1 VDSLTRA
8 TLDALPERAMTLP
21 TTAPADPYAALG
33 LPVTRKL
40 TDRRVRRA
48 WLKRAL
54 ATSPDRGKAGDPDA
68 YRAAWD
74 AYQLLGT
81 AMGRSATHAGVLA
94 GLEVP
99 PVAEAAL
106 AGPPAPLTVA
116 ERVTLLPRR
125 IRYGSFRR
133 FLGRLGLCLLTA
145 RLAHAFLHSPW
156 IWLALAGL
164 ALVALFGSNDLAPL
178 PRQPAAS
185 QPEPARAA
193 GMPAAPPG
201 PAERLAS

>member
-1 VDSLTRA
+1 
-8 TLDALPERAMTLP
+8 LDVLPERAMTLP

-33 LPVTRKL
+33 LPVSRDL
-40 TDRRVRRA
+40 TDRGVRRA

-54 ATSPDRGKAGDPDA
+54 ATNPDRGKAGDPDA

-81 AMGRSATHAGVLA
+81 AMGRSATHAGVQA
-94 GLEVP
+94 GLQVP
-99 PVAEAAL
+99 PVADAAL
-106 AGPPAPLTVA
+106 AGPPAPLTVG
-116 ERVTLLPRR
+116 ERVTLLPQR
-125 IRYGSFRR
+125 IRYGSFPR

-145 RLAHAFLHSPW
+145 RLARVFLHGPW
-156 IWLALAGL
+156 LWLVLAGL

-178 PRQPAAS
+178 PRPPAAP
-185 QPEPARAA
+185 QPEPAGAAGAA

>member
-1 VDSLTRA
+1 MS
-8 TLDALPERAMTLP
+8 LPERAMTLP

-33 LPVTRKL
+33 LPVSRKL
-40 TDRRVRRA
+40 TDRVVRRA

-81 AMGRSATHAGVLA
+81 GMGRSATYAGVQA
-94 GLEVP
+94 GLQVP
-99 PVAEAAL
+99 PVADAAL
-106 AGPPAPLTVA
+106 AGRPAPLTVG
-116 ERVTLLPRR
+116 ERVTLLPQR
-125 IRYGSFRR
+125 IRYGTFPR

-156 IWLALAGL
+156 LWLVLAGL

-178 PRQPAAS
+178 PK
-185 QPEPARAA
+185 E
-193 GMPAAPPG
+193 PAAPQAEPAGAAEVPAATAG

>member
-1 VDSLTRA
+1 
-8 TLDALPERAMTLP
+8 LDVLPERAMTLP
-21 TTAPADPYAALG
+21 TTVPADPYAALG
-33 LPVTRKL
+33 LPVSREL
-40 TDRRVRRA
+40 TDRGVRRA

-54 ATSPDRGKAGDPDA
+54 ATNPDRGKAGDPDA

-81 AMGRSATHAGVLA
+81 GMGRSATHAGVQA
-94 GLEVP
+94 GLRVP
-99 PVAEAAL
+99 PVADAAL

-116 ERVTLLPRR
+116 ERVVMLPQR
-125 IRYGSFRR
+125 IRYGSLRR

-145 RLAHAFLHSPW
+145 RLVLAFIHGRWL
-156 IWLALAGL
+156 WLALGGL

-178 PRQPAAS
+178 PRQPAAP
-185 QPEPARAA
+185 QPGPAGAT

>member
-1 VDSLTRA
+1 
-8 TLDALPERAMTLP
+8 LDVLPERAMTLP
-21 TTAPADPYAALG
+21 TTVPADPYAALG
-33 LPVTRKL
+33 LPVSREL
-40 TDRRVRRA
+40 TDRGVRRA

-54 ATSPDRGKAGDPDA
+54 ATNPDRGKAGDPDA

-81 AMGRSATHAGVLA
+81 GMGRSATHAGVQA
-94 GLEVP
+94 GLRVP
-99 PVAEAAL
+99 PVADAAL

-116 ERVTLLPRR
+116 ERVVMLPQR
-125 IRYGSFRR
+125 IRYGSLRR

-145 RLAHAFLHSPW
+145 RLVLAFIHGRWL
-156 IWLALAGL
+156 WLALGGL

-178 PRQPAAS
+178 PRQPAAP
-185 QPEPARAA
+185 QPEPAGAT
-193 GMPAAPPG
+193 GMLAAPPG

>member
-1 VDSLTRA
+1 
-8 TLDALPERAMTLP
+8 LDVLPERAMTLP
-21 TTAPADPYAALG
+21 TTVPADPYAALG
-33 LPVTRKL
+33 LPVSREL
-40 TDRRVRRA
+40 TDRGVRRA

-54 ATSPDRGKAGDPDA
+54 ATNPDRGKAGDPDA

-81 AMGRSATHAGVLA
+81 GMGRSATHAGVQA
-94 GLEVP
+94 GLRVP
-99 PVAEAAL
+99 PVADAAL

-116 ERVTLLPRR
+116 ERVTMLPQR
-125 IRYGSFRR
+125 IRYGSLRR
-133 FLGRLGLCLLTA
+133 FLGRLGPCLLTA
-145 RLAHAFLHSPW
+145 RLVLAFVHGPW
-156 IWLALAGL
+156 RWPVFTLL

-178 PRQPAAS
+178 PRQPAAP
-185 QPEPARAA
+185 QPEPAGAT

>member
-1 VDSLTRA
+1 
-8 TLDALPERAMTLP
+8 
-21 TTAPADPYAALG
+21 
-33 LPVTRKL
+33 LPVSREL
-40 TDRRVRRA
+40 TDRGVRRA

-54 ATSPDRGKAGDPDA
+54 ATNPDRGKAGDPDA

-81 AMGRSATHAGVLA
+81 GMGRSATHAGVQA
-94 GLEVP
+94 GLRVP
-99 PVAEAAL
+99 PVADAAL

-116 ERVTLLPRR
+116 ERVVMLPQR
-125 IRYGSFRR
+125 IRYGSLRR

-145 RLAHAFLHSPW
+145 RLVLAFIHGRWL
-156 IWLALAGL
+156 WLALGGL

-178 PRQPAAS
+178 PRQPAAP
-185 QPEPARAA
+185 QPEPAGAT

>member
-1 VDSLTRA
+1 
-8 TLDALPERAMTLP
+8 MTLP
-21 TTAPADPYAALG
+21 TTVPADPYAALG
-33 LPVTRKL
+33 LPVSRGL
-40 TDRRVRRA
+40 TDRGVRRA

-54 ATSPDRGKAGDPDA
+54 ATNPDRGKAGDPDA

-81 AMGRSATHAGVLA
+81 GMGRSATHAGVQA
-94 GLEVP
+94 GLRVP
-99 PVAEAAL
+99 PVADAAL
-106 AGPPAPLTVA
+106 AGPPAPLTVG
-116 ERVTLLPRR
+116 ERVTLLPQR
-125 IRYGSFRR
+125 IRYGSLRR

-145 RLAHAFLHSPW
+145 RLAFAFIHGPW
-156 IWLALAGL
+156 RWLVFALL

-178 PRQPAAS
+178 PRQPAVP
-185 QPEPARAA
+185 QPEPAGAA

>member
-1 VDSLTRA
+1 
-8 TLDALPERAMTLP
+8 LDALPERAMTLP
-21 TTAPADPYAALG
+21 TTVPADPYAALG
-33 LPVTRKL
+33 LPVSRQL

-54 ATSPDRGKAGDPDA
+54 ATNPDRGKAGDPDA

-74 AYQLLGT
+74 AYQFLATG
-81 AMGRSATHAGVLA
+81 MGRSATYAGVQA
-94 GLEVP
+94 GLQVP
-99 PVAEAAL
+99 PVADAAL
-106 AGPPAPLTVA
+106 AGPPAPLTVG

-125 IRYGSFRR
+125 IRYGSMRR

-145 RLAHAFLHSPW
+145 RLALAFLHGPW
-156 IWLALAGL
+156 RWLALGGL

-178 PRQPAAS
+178 PRQPAVP
-185 QPEPARAA
+185 QPEPAGAA
-193 GMPAAPPG
+193 GMPAASPG

>member
-1 VDSLTRA
+1 
-8 TLDALPERAMTLP
+8 LDVLPERAMTLP
-21 TTAPADPYAALG
+21 TTVPADPYAALG
-33 LPVTRKL
+33 LPVSREL
-40 TDRRVRRA
+40 TDRGVRRA

-54 ATSPDRGKAGDPDA
+54 ATNPDRGKAGDPDA

-81 AMGRSATHAGVLA
+81 GMGRSATHAGVQA
-94 GLEVP
+94 GLRVP
-99 PVAEAAL
+99 PVADAAL

-116 ERVTLLPRR
+116 ERVTMLPQR
-125 IRYGSFRR
+125 IRYGSLRR
-133 FLGRLGLCLLTA
+133 LLGRLGLCLLTA
-145 RLAHAFLHSPW
+145 RLVLAFVHGPW
-156 IWLALAGL
+156 RWPVFTLL

-178 PRQPAAS
+178 PRQPAAP
-185 QPEPARAA
+185 QPEPAGAT